1 MNDVFQFNIYDI
13 YGQISER
20 VRERERERER
30 GGRGEGALKELT
42 KTPDKFNIYSYRPLS
57 VLLWL

>member
-20 VRERERERER
+20 VRERERGGGGE
-30 GGRGEGALKELT
+30 GGRGTQGIDQNAG
-42 KTPDKFNIYSYRPLS
+42 
-57 VLLWL
+57 